1 MLLLGILAFYVY
13 DAALLLY
20 ADEVVFM
27 RKARRWSAAIGDGA
41 IVGGRYLAFPAL
53 LSPGSP
59 VFRAAWD
66 ADLGGEVRPTTATV
80 LGVLRP
86 LRWQAWLLAL
96 ALFAVVPLA
105 LALHFPPTWLL
116 GVLAVIYL
124 PTALAMLHIAR
135 RREILGLTR
144 REVAAIAFDVL
155 ACPPFALNLVRR
167 VSLRC
172 GLADA
177 APVFADAVLDA
188 ASRARLQQSLDARR
202 ALLAGDPEPSAKHQD
217 GSGGAA

>member
-1 MLLLGILAFYVY
+1 MFGILAFYVY

-59 VFRAAWD
+59 VFRAAWNADPRGD
-66 ADLGGEVRPTTATV
+66 APQATATV
-80 LGVLRP
+80 LGVLCP
-86 LRWQAWLLAL
+86 LRWQAWLLAF

-124 PTALAMLHIAR
+124 PTAVAMLHVAR
-135 RREILGLTR
+135 RREMLGLSR
-144 REVAAIAFDVL
+144 RDVAAIAFDVL

-188 ASRARLQQSLDARR
+188 ASRAGLQQSLDARR
-202 ALLAGDPEPSAKHQD
+202 ALLAGDPEPSREHHD